1 MPFVESCLDFT
12 FKAIYDYVK
21 HLIFPNL
28 FQKSNFKANVLF
40 VPWLLSLLLS
50 GMSKNSTIT
59 IYCIYNAKG
68 SIIGEL
74 KYLLLKYFYGFKCS
88 MCEITH
94 NSFSEKK
101 EWGNQ
106 ISQSSYTIKA
116 VHLDEQS
123 DDLYQFS
130 IGKAPCVVGENS
142 KGFKLIFTSDE
153 LNSFKGDVHQFF
165 NKLDMKAKLILSH

>member
-1 MPFVESCLDFT
+1 
-12 FKAIYDYVK
+12 
-21 HLIFPNL
+21 
-28 FQKSNFKANVLF
+28 
-40 VPWLLSLLLS
+40 
-50 GMSKNSTIT
+50 MSKNKTII
-59 IYCIYNAKG
+59 IYCIYNAEG

-101 EWGNQ
+101 EWRKLVSN
-106 ISQSSYTIKA
+106 SSYIIKA
-116 VHLDEQS
+116 VHLDEQP

-153 LNSFKGDVHQFF
+153 LNSFKGDVQQFF
-165 NKLDMKAKLILSH
+165 NKLDMKAKLLLSD

>member
-1 MPFVESCLDFT
+1 
-12 FKAIYDYVK
+12 
-21 HLIFPNL
+21 
-28 FQKSNFKANVLF
+28 
-40 VPWLLSLLLS
+40 
-50 GMSKNSTIT
+50 MSKNNTIT
-59 IYCIYNAKG
+59 IYCIYNAEG

-101 EWGNQ
+101 EWGKQ

-116 VHLDEQS
+116 VHLDEQP

-153 LNSFKGDVHQFF
+153 LNSFKGDVQQFF